1 MCLFSR
7 DFDEIINHNNA
18 NKGGRNVSEDVN
30 SNGKSDAKY
39 EHNLSEDM
47 NISNKTVDKRK
58 CNSGEDIH
66 TNTESKLKREHNS
79 REVIDSNVKSDAM
92 KREYNTN
99 EDIKAKRDVRL
110 DYNSRENANA
120 NMNRNINIPYSHS
133 FNSRNP
139 HYNPLINY
147 AINSNRY
154 QQNRVSNHSVFAALN
169 PRLHQLIG
177 KSVQQLATFITDD
190 NSKEIITAKIIL
202 WALRIEWKKKC
213 KQKT

>member
-1 MCLFSR
+1 MSNEDNKVDISMGNICEDINENDKR
-7 DFDEIINHNNA
+7 DDNVCEHKSYAKHRLIISTEENNW
-18 NKGGRNVSEDVN
+18 NE
-30 SNGKSDAKY
+30 KSDVKV
-39 EHNLSEDM
+39 EHNGSEDM

-147 AINSNRY
+147 EINSNRY
-154 QQNRVSNHSVFAALN
+154 QQN
-169 PRLHQLIG
+169 
-177 KSVQQLATFITDD
+177 
-190 NSKEIITAKIIL
+190 
-202 WALRIEWKKKC
+202 
-213 KQKT
+213 